1 MNHRTNPAKLALCG
15 IAFLF
20 CGVVGA
26 APSHRQDPALARATV
41 PEPASGSDSI
51 IVGGRIDDLR
61 ADSVGG
67 GGTVDLVHTTEEGNV
82 AFGGV
87 AGFDVGDTRWGFGK
101 LGGAYRPRPFLI
113 LLGEINYGSGGG
125 DDGGFSYF
133 VGKAGFYHE
142 LLAKR
147 FYLKLEDQYYNI
159 ANTEGHLLKGGAL
172 LQVTPWLSADF
183 DYAESVSGNLNTSFV
198 LGRLDFYSPWGRFLC
213 GVASGRSTPEIFDGV
228 VRREADPQD
237 TLEVFAGIAIPIS
250 YYEIT
255 LAVSHLD
262 LEPTSK
268 TPLTLSI
275 KYSF

>member
-1 MNHRTNPAKLALCG
+1 MNHRTNPATLALGG

-20 CGVVGA
+20 CGEGGA
-26 APSHRQDPALARATV
+26 APSHRQDPALAQAAV
-41 PEPASGSDSI
+41 PGPARGTDSI

-61 ADSVGG
+61 ADAVGG
-67 GGTVDLVHTTEEGNV
+67 GGTVDLSHTTAGGNTV
-82 AFGGV
+82 FAGV
-87 AGFDVGDTRWGFGK
+87 AGYDVGETRWGFGK
-101 LGGAYRPRPFLI
+101 LGGAYRPMPSLI

-133 VGKAGFYHE
+133 LGKGGFHYE

-147 FYLKLEDQYYNI
+147 LYLKLEDQYYNI
-159 ANTEGHLLKGGAL
+159 ADTEGHLLKGGAF

-228 VRREADPQD
+228 VRREADSQD
-237 TLEVFAGIAIPIS
+237 TLEVFAGAAIPIS
-250 YYEIT
+250 DYEIT
-255 LAVSHLD
+255 LAVSHLE
-262 LEPTSK
+262 LEEGSK

>member
-1 MNHRTNPAKLALCG
+1 MNQRANPSKLVLCG
-15 IAFLF
+15 SVFL
-20 CGVVGA
+20 CCSVVSA
-26 APSHRQDPALARATV
+26 APSSRQDPAQARATV
-41 PEPASGSDSI
+41 PGPAKGSDAV

-67 GGTVDLVHTTEEGNV
+67 GGTVDLLHTTVEGNAV
-82 AFGGV
+82 FAGV
-87 AGFDVGDTRWGFGK
+87 AGFDVGETRWGFGR
-101 LGGAYRPRPFLI
+101 LGGAYRPRPSLI

-133 VGKAGFYHE
+133 VGKGGFHYA

-147 FYLKLEDQYYNI
+147 LYLKLEDQYYNI
-159 ANTEGHLLKGGAL
+159 ADTEGHLLKGGAF

-228 VRREADPQD
+228 VRREADSQD
-237 TLEVFAGIAIPIS
+237 TLEVFAGAAIPIS
-250 YYEIT
+250 DYEIT
-255 LAVSHLD
+255 LAVSHLE
-262 LEPTSK
+262 LEEGSK